1 MTSVQ
6 STKSGKVRAQVAA
19 RDDWRLGAT
28 DELASE
34 LEPGLRPPEALG
46 RSLALAWTE
55 AGLQAHAAVGAYARF
70 ALQLLGLG
78 APPQLLCGAAQAM
91 QNETAHAQACFS
103 LARRYAGEDV
113 GPGPLALDVQGTE
126 ADLTAIVLGAVQRGC
141 IGEAVNA
148 LCAREGLEHCQDA
161 ATREILIRR
170 QEQKAQQAQLAWRFV
185 AWALRGAGR
194 ELIDQVRVAFLT
206 ALSGQTP
213 AQPALDGD
221 RLLLRHGLLSPAQT
235 LALEQRVLRE
245 VVLPCMEALLARPR
259 TSTPPPPRAQR

>member
-6 STKSGKVRAQVAA
+6 STKSGKGRAPVAM
-19 RDDWRLGAT
+19 RDDWRLGSA
-28 DELASE
+28 DELAAE

-46 RSLALAWTE
+46 RALAQTWTD

-70 ALQLLGLG
+70 ALQLISLG
-78 APPQLLCGAAQAM
+78 APPQLLSGAAQAM

-103 LARRYAGEDV
+103 LARRYAGDDV
-113 GPGPLALDVQGTE
+113 GPGALTLEVQAE
-126 ADLTAIVLGAVQRGC
+126 DADLTSIVLGAVQRGC
-141 IGEAVNA
+141 IGEAVSA

-161 ATREILIRR
+161 ATREVLIRR

-185 AWALRGAGR
+185 AWALRGAAR

-206 ALSGQTP
+206 ALSAQTAP
-213 AQPALDGD
+213 LAASDGD

-235 LALEQRVLRE
+235 VALEQRVLRE

-259 TSTPPPPRAQR
+259 ASTPPPPRAQR